1 MKPVLTR
8 RRVREL
14 PPVDSLALTANG
26 FDEQTPLVKQLPV
39 LGLFLVAV
47 ALSVS
52 VPTLVVTSATALV
65 AAVLMIVA
73 ATALAAVMPRVDAL
87 GRVALVIPAIDFLAV
102 GVLRFATGESAS
114 IFASLAVL
122 PTVWVAAGP
131 GRRHIALA
139 SIGVVAGLVLPFL
152 LGSTLEEN
160 PNELTRGVFSAGAF
174 GLAALVVNELS
185 RMARERVADISAR
198 EKLTHLEL
206 TQASAVQQALLP
218 KERAELHGYAFAG
231 VCLPSRAIGGDFFD
245 WYDIQ
250 GGAAF
255 TVGDVMGKGVGAG
268 IIAATVRAVVRSARN
283 HDDLA
288 VAASRA
294 SESLASDLG
303 DTASFATMF
312 HARLDESTGVVR
324 YLDAGHGLTLHV
336 HADGSWDRLASHN
349 LPVGIGEDAWATA
362 ELVLLPGDSLVSC
375 SDGILD
381 LYDGRVESLRHV
393 AELVSQSADA
403 ADAVARISAR
413 AEGGANDD
421 DVTVL
426 VLARGVRAAC

>member
-1 MKPVLTR
+1 MRPVLTR

-14 PPVDSLALTANG
+14 PPIDSLALTANG

-65 AAVLMIVA
+65 AAVLMMVA
-73 ATALAAVMPRVDAL
+73 ATALAAVMPRTDAL

-139 SIGVVAGLVLPFL
+139 SLGVVAGLVLPFL

-160 PNELTRGVFSAGAF
+160 PNELARGVFSAGAF

-245 WYDIQ
+245 WYDIR

-312 HARLDESTGVVR
+312 HARLDETTGVVR

-336 HADGSWDRLASHN
+336 RADGSWDRLASHN

-393 AELVSQSADA
+393 AALVSQSTDA

-426 VLARGVRAAC
+426 VLRRAV

>member
-1 MKPVLTR
+1 MKPVLAR

-47 ALSVS
+47 ALTVS
-52 VPTLVVTSATALV
+52 VPTLVVTSAPALV
-65 AAVLMIVA
+65 AAVLMMVA
-73 ATALAAVMPRVDAL
+73 ATALAAVMPRTDAL

-139 SIGVVAGLVLPFL
+139 SLGVVAGLVLPFF
-152 LGSTLEEN
+152 LGSTLEEH
-160 PNELTRGVFSAGAF
+160 PNELARGVFSAGAF

-245 WYDIQ
+245 WYDIR

-312 HARLDESTGVVR
+312 HARLDETTGVVR

-336 HADGSWDRLASHN
+336 RADGSWDRLASHN

-393 AELVSQSADA
+393 AALVSQSTDA

-426 VLARGVRAAC
+426 VLRRAV

>member
-1 MKPVLTR
+1 MRPVLTR

-14 PPVDSLALTANG
+14 PPIDSLALTANG

-65 AAVLMIVA
+65 AAVLMMVA
-73 ATALAAVMPRVDAL
+73 ATALAAVMPRTDAL

-139 SIGVVAGLVLPFL
+139 SLGVVAGLVLPFL

-160 PNELTRGVFSAGAF
+160 PNELARGVFSAGAF

-312 HARLDESTGVVR
+312 HARLDETTGVVR

-336 HADGSWDRLASHN
+336 HADGTWDRLASHN

-393 AELVSQSADA
+393 AALVSQSTDA

-426 VLARGVRAAC
+426 VLRRAV

>member
-1 MKPVLTR
+1 MKPVLAR
-8 RRVREL
+8 RRVRKL

-47 ALSVS
+47 ALTVS

-65 AAVLMIVA
+65 AAVLMMVA

-139 SIGVVAGLVLPFL
+139 SLGVVAGLVLPFL

-160 PNELTRGVFSAGAF
+160 PNELARGVFSAGAF

-206 TQASAVQQALLP
+206 AQASAVQQALLP
-218 KERAELHGYAFAG
+218 KERAELQGYAFAG

-312 HARLDESTGVVR
+312 HARLDETTGVVR

-336 HADGSWDRLASHN
+336 HADGTWDRLASHN

-381 LYDGRVESLRHV
+381 LYDGRVESLQHV
-393 AELVSQSADA
+393 AALVSQSADA

-426 VLARGVRAAC
+426 VLRRAV

>member
-1 MKPVLTR
+1 MRPVLTR

-52 VPTLVVTSATALV
+52 VPTLVVTSATALI
-65 AAVLMIVA
+65 AAVLMMVA
-73 ATALAAVMPRVDAL
+73 ATALAAVMPRTDAL

-139 SIGVVAGLVLPFL
+139 SLGVVAGLVLPFL

-160 PNELTRGVFSAGAF
+160 PNELARGVFSAGAF

-312 HARLDESTGVVR
+312 HARLDETTGVVR

-336 HADGSWDRLASHN
+336 HADGTWDRLASHN

-393 AELVSQSADA
+393 AALVSQSTDA

-426 VLARGVRAAC
+426 VLRRAV

>member
-1 MKPVLTR
+1 MRPVLAR

-65 AAVLMIVA
+65 AAVLMMVA
-73 ATALAAVMPRVDAL
+73 ATALAAVMPRTDAL

-139 SIGVVAGLVLPFL
+139 SLGVVAGLVLPFL

-160 PNELTRGVFSAGAF
+160 PNELARGVFSAGAF

-312 HARLDESTGVVR
+312 HARLDETTGVVR

-336 HADGSWDRLASHN
+336 RADGSWDRLASHN

-393 AELVSQSADA
+393 AALVSQSADA

-426 VLARGVRAAC
+426 VLARAV

>member
-1 MKPVLTR
+1 VKPVLAR

-47 ALSVS
+47 ALTVS
-52 VPTLVVTSATALV
+52 VPTLVVTSAPALV
-65 AAVLMIVA
+65 AAVLMMVA
-73 ATALAAVMPRVDAL
+73 ATALAAVMPRTDAL

-139 SIGVVAGLVLPFL
+139 SLGVVAGLVLPFF
-152 LGSTLEEN
+152 LGSTLEEH
-160 PNELTRGVFSAGAF
+160 PNELARGVFSAGAF

-245 WYDIQ
+245 WYDIR

-312 HARLDESTGVVR
+312 HARLDETTGVVR

-336 HADGSWDRLASHN
+336 RADGSWDRLASHN

-393 AELVSQSADA
+393 AALVSQSTDA

-426 VLARGVRAAC
+426 VLRRAV

>member
-1 MKPVLTR
+1 MRPVLAR

-65 AAVLMIVA
+65 AAVLMMVG
-73 ATALAAVMPRVDAL
+73 ATALAAVMPRTDAL

-139 SIGVVAGLVLPFL
+139 SLGVVAGLVLPFL

-160 PNELTRGVFSAGAF
+160 PNELARGVFSAGAF

-245 WYDIQ
+245 WYDIR

-312 HARLDESTGVVR
+312 HARLDETTGVVR

-393 AELVSQSADA
+393 AALVSQSADA

-426 VLARGVRAAC
+426 VLARAV

>member
-73 ATALAAVMPRVDAL
+73 ATVLAAVMPRVDAL

-152 LGSTLEEN
+152 LGSSLEEN

-426 VLARGVRAAC
+426 VLARAV